1 MKIEKLTENKIRVI
15 IKSEEFNEND
25 IDFNSILE
33 KNVLNQNLFLEIL
46 DKAEKNFDFYTD
58 GCKLL
63 IELFSSIDGVLV
75 FTITKYEV
83 RNQNN
88 LKKKTVTPKIKSIK
102 TSNKQVIYAFNTIE
116 EFCDFCSNISMFKAF
131 ELKDFSKHSSLFFYN
146 NTYYLVIKKINVNY
160 EHTGSFYS
168 ILSEF
173 GKLLSVTDNFENKLL
188 EHGNIIIKKN
198 AIGIGL
204 KYFT

>member
-1 MKIEKLTENKIRVI
+1 
-15 IKSEEFNEND
+15 
-25 IDFNSILE
+25 
-33 KNVLNQNLFLEIL
+33 
-46 DKAEKNFDFYTD
+46 
-58 GCKLL
+58 
-63 IELFSSIDGVLV
+63 
-75 FTITKYEV
+75 
-83 RNQNN
+83 
-88 LKKKTVTPKIKSIK
+88 
-102 TSNKQVIYAFNTIE
+102 
-116 EFCDFCSNISMFKAF
+116 MFKAF

-146 NTYYLVIKKINVNY
+146 NTYYLVIKKINLNY